1 MKAKQIKNNETYKKS
16 DWIIMKKLRK
26 MEWWILICAIILC
39 GIGLVALFSASYDSN
54 LDEFKKQAVWIG
66 VSLGI
71 MIVIMFIDY
80 KILIKLSPI
89 LYGIAIIS
97 LIAVLFTKPISGAR
111 SWFVIGDDLISFQP
125 AEISKVFIILFL
137 SYVISIIQRKGRSE
151 INKIT
156 KLGIILATIAIP
168 VLLIIIEPDYG
179 TATAYIIAFVIMIFV
194 AGIDKKYI
202 ISAFAIIIIVVPLI
216 YNFVLPKHAKSR
228 IDTFLHPESDPRGA
242 GYNILQSKLAIGS
255 GQVTGM
261 GILQGN
267 QTQLGYLYPKST
279 DFIFSVIGE
288 EMGFVVA
295 CSVILLNVVI
305 ITKSIQIA
313 KGTKDETGSYV
324 AAGICGIFLFHTLE
338 NVGMTM
344 GLLPITG
351 VPLLFVS
358 YGRKF
363 NDNKLFVPWNFAK
376 YKWAKKERNV

>member
-1 MKAKQIKNNETYKKS
+1 
-16 DWIIMKKLRK
+16 MKKLRK

-358 YGRKF
+358 YGRNF

>member
-1 MKAKQIKNNETYKKS
+1 
-16 DWIIMKKLRK
+16 MKKLRK

-137 SYVISIIQRKGRSE
+137 SYLISIIQRKGRSE

-358 YGRKF
+358 YGRNF